1 MWTKMD
7 YQKLIRAEIQKERK
21 IKGQKDDKED
31 SKDIQTTSKELRWSS
46 KIEWRRKWG
55 GGWHQD
61 RLIFWNLFHV
71 FEKRC
76 YLSLR
81 CNRWSCFPLKKRQ
94 EVRKHMNQESQGRT
108 FWDSLKHHL
117 WTGSLFGRKTPEKAP
132 YKGPNLQYKFLSD
145 PSPIIGNAC
154 H

>member
-21 IKGQKDDKED
+21 IKGQKDNKED

-94 EVRKHMNQESQGRT
+94 EVCKHMNQESQGRT
-108 FWDSLKHHL
+108 FWDSII
-117 WTGSLFGRKTPEKAP
+117 FGQEVCLDGERPKKAL
-132 YKGPNLQYKFLSD
+132 YKGPKSATKFFFRTFH
-145 PSPIIGNAC
+145 PIW
-154 H
+154 

>member
-94 EVRKHMNQESQGRT
+94 EVCKHMNQESQGTT
-108 FWDSLKHHL
+108 FLREFEASSLDSSQAGFSADGAGESALPAEESPA
-117 WTGSLFGRKTPEKAP
+117 GSANSENFTRK
-132 YKGPNLQYKFLSD
+132 
-145 PSPIIGNAC
+145 
-154 H
+154 